1 MQTSEAPAV
10 RRTARTA
17 LLGRMRRPRP
27 STAAQYSLLVVL
39 LVFSFALVLLMIDLS
54 LRPSVL
60 IYVDFWGLPWPPTF
74 ANYRTALFDLLP
86 AMGRTLWVVAVSI
99 TGIVVV
105 SCLAAY
111 AFARL
116 RFPGKGALFL
126 AVLAVMMIPGV
137 ILLTPQFI
145 LADEL
150 GLRGSLWG
158 LIVFYIAGGLPFAI
172 FLITTFFRSQPQE
185 VFEAARIDGASE
197 VQALLRIAIPL
208 AMPILVTV
216 SIFNFIGIYGDFI
229 WPTLILNENQQTLL
243 MAVAAYSP
251 QLGEFASRPDL
262 GAQTAGYAF
271 ATVPQ
276 FLIFTIGM
284 KYFIQDVTSGA
295 VKA

>member
-1 MQTSEAPAV
+1 MAMAQRCKRKTVATDA
-10 RRTARTA
+10 ARN
-17 LLGRMRRPRP
+17 
-27 STAAQYSLLVVL
+27 V
-39 LVFSFALVLLMIDLS
+39 
-54 LRPSVL
+54 
-60 IYVDFWGLPWPPTF
+60 
-74 ANYRTALFDLLP
+74 
-86 AMGRTLWVVAVSI
+86 
-99 TGIVVV
+99 
-105 SCLAAY
+105 
-111 AFARL
+111 
-116 RFPGKGALFL
+116 
-126 AVLAVMMIPGV
+126 AVMMIPGV

-158 LIVFYIAGGLPFAI
+158 LIVFYLAGGLPFAI

-197 VQALLRIAIPL
+197 VQALRRIAIPL

-243 MAVAAYSP
+243 MALAAYSP
-251 QLGEFASRPDL
+251 QLGEFASRPDI

-276 FLIFTIGM
+276 FIIFTIGM
-284 KYFIQDVTSGA
+284 KYFIQGVTSGA